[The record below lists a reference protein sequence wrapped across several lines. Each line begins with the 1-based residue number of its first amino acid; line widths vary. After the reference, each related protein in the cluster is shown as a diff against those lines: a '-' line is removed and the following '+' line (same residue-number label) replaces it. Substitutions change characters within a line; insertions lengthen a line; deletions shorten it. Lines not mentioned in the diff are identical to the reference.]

1 MKATQMASGVLLL
14 IVYALALVY
23 HEAVLGLPL
32 LLLGI
37 FLVIAGGRAKNLKV
51 IERKSGLAIYEGL
64 IAIGREKIKKGE
76 MTIEENLFLQDMEK
90 LKPFILKQ
98 ESMPQIG
105 FNSIY
110 LSYMNE
116 AEADSEMKNISETGL
131 KCTFVHDKSNFMV
144 KIDF

>member
-1 MKATQMASGVLLL
+1 MKLTQIASGVILL
-14 IVYALALVY
+14 IIYLLAFEF

-37 FLVIAGGRAKNLKV
+37 FLVISGGRAKNLKV
-51 IERKSGLAIYEGL
+51 IERKSGMTIYEGL
-64 IAIGREKIKKGE
+64 INIGKEKIKKGE
-76 MTIEENLFLQDMEK
+76 MTIEENLFIQEMEK

-110 LSYMNE
+110 LNYMNE
-116 AEADSEMKNISETGL
+116 AEADSEMKNISSTGL
-131 KCTFVHDKSNFMV
+131 RCTFVHDKSNFMV